1 LVAGTEFLHG
11 VKIRRQFA
19 WRVIGTALLSAV
31 ICVFSLEAA
40 KSEGAH
46 DLSAFTISAPRTSS
60 PPPIDGSIDH
70 PAWRA
75 AAHVALD
82 WNVDFRRPASDKTDA
97 YALVD
102 ASYLYL
108 AFVAHQSVPVLATQR
123 TTGKAVDSD
132 DWVAAFVWPGGVNGF
147 QYMFKCNA
155 LGVCYQ
161 TSSENADFAPIW
173 RAAGRITADGFIV
186 TMRLPLDVMR
196 GDGQDRWRIQLAR
209 QNNRIGNGTLVWAY
223 APDMDAEDQAVYA
236 GYLDGMHGLGAPVRP
251 RPRLGI
257 YGLGA
262 IGSSRSGGNTS
273 RVGADF
279 AIPVSRSGSVVGTI
293 HPDYSNVELD
303 QQTIA
308 PTEFRREFLEVR
320 PFFTQGASFY
330 NKFDAI
336 ADPGNIML
344 YTPGV
349 ATPSDGLAFEG
360 TQGNFGLAAY
370 EATSPLRTD
379 AAQAASWSSA
389 DNVYSATLQRVTLN
403 APGLVDRATAGYVRV
418 DNQRN
423 LFAYAD
429 LGTDAGTNVLDPS
442 RAQWSEFGA
451 ASHGRAYFIGAAL
464 RKIGEFYDPLDGFVA
479 HPDIAGWAGSGEQ
492 DVLPPAGP
500 ILSVSLVSSIDRY
513 HNARGALDQSDQ
525 NVGIGVQTRSQY
537 SFFASSGSDFL
548 LLPDGQ
554 GAMFDQN
561 GVTIGYRDQSTTPTS
576 FSYNAG
582 RFGDGYLRSWS
593 RTVSFQAGAKGSV
606 MLEADDTALAADDGT
621 TPKQWLERAAF
632 SYQIGPQTSLAIGVR
647 RIIGAEQQN
656 QFVDASNV
664 SAALHDRIGADDLY
678 LVYGDANALATPPR
692 LLLKWVHYFGAEK
705 GT

>member
-1 LVAGTEFLHG
+1 
-11 VKIRRQFA
+11 VKICRRIV
-19 WRVIGTALLSAV
+19 WRIIGSASLAAV
-31 ICVFSLEAA
+31 ICVFSPKAALSEAA
-40 KSEGAH
+40 P
-46 DLSAFTISAPRTSS
+46 DLSAFTIAAPRTSS

-70 PAWRA
+70 PAWRS
-75 AAHVALD
+75 AAHVTLD

-97 YALVD
+97 YVLAD
-102 ASYLYL
+102 ASYLYV
-108 AFVAHQSVPVLATQR
+108 AFVAHQAAPVLATQR

-132 DWVAAFVWPGGVNGF
+132 DWVAALVWPGGVNGF

-155 LGVCYQ
+155 FGVCDQ

-173 RAAGRITADGFIV
+173 RAAGRITADGYVV
-186 TMRLPLDVMR
+186 TMRLPLGVMR
-196 GDGQDRWRIQLAR
+196 GDGQDRWRFQLAR
-209 QNNRIGNGTLVWAY
+209 QNNRVGDGTLVWAY
-223 APDMDAEDQAVYA
+223 APDMQGEDQAIYA
-236 GYLDGMHGLGAPVRP
+236 GYLDGMHGLGAPPRP

-262 IGSSRSGGNTS
+262 IGSSAAGGNTS

-279 AIPVSRSGSVVGTI
+279 ALPVTRSGSIVGTM

-330 NKFDAI
+330 NKFDSI
-336 ADPGNIML
+336 DDPGNIML

-349 ATPSDGLAFEG
+349 ATPSEGLAFEG
-360 TQGNFGLAAY
+360 TQGNFGLAGY

-379 AAQAASWSSA
+379 AAQTASWSSS
-389 DNVYSATLQRVTLN
+389 DNVYSAAIQRVTLN
-403 APGLVDRATAGYVRV
+403 EPGLADRATAGYVRV

-423 LFAYAD
+423 LYAYAE
-429 LGTDAGTNVLDPS
+429 LGSDAGTNVLDPS
-442 RAQWSEFGA
+442 QAEWNEFGA
-451 ASHGRAYFIGAAL
+451 ASHGRTYFLGAVL
-464 RKIGEFYDPLDGFVA
+464 RKIGEFYNPLDGFVA
-479 HPDIAGWAGSGEQ
+479 HPDIAGWAGTGEQ

-500 ILSVSLVSSIDRY
+500 ILSASLYSSIDRY
-513 HNARGALDQSDQ
+513 HNARGALDQADQ
-525 NVGIGVQTRSQY
+525 NIAFSVQTRSQFSLY
-537 SFFASSGSDFL
+537 ASSGSDFL
-548 LLPDGQ
+548 LLPTGV

-561 GVTIGYRDQSTTPTS
+561 GVTVGYRDQSTTPTS
-576 FSYNAG
+576 LSYNAG

-593 RTVSFQAGAKGSV
+593 RLASFQAGPKGSV
-606 MLEADDTALAADDGT
+606 ALEADDTALAADDGT
-621 TPKQWLERAAF
+621 TPKLWLERAAYSF
-632 SYQIGPQTSLAIGVR
+632 QIGPQTSLAIGVR
-647 RIIGAEQQN
+647 RIIGADQIE
-656 QFVDASNV
+656 FVDSSNV

-678 LVYGDANALATPPR
+678 LVYGDANALTTPPR